1 MEKILEE
8 FIDIKDDKES
18 LTYIGVILSAYP
30 TEKGYRVET
39 FLSPKFVRITVY
51 KMGE

>member
-8 FIDIKDDKES
+8 FIDTKDDRES
-18 LTYIGVILSAYP
+18 LTYISFMLLAYP